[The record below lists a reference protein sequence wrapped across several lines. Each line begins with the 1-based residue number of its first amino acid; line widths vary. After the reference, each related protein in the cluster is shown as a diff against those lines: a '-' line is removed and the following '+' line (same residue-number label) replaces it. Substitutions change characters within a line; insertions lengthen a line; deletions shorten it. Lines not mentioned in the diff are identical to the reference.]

1 MLENP
6 ESQRIVSSEMRTA
19 ERKLGRASQALEKG
33 RPDRA
38 IKSLVRACQHAQFAI
53 RLATQAE

>member
-1 MLENP
+1 LENP

-19 ERKLGRASQALEKG
+19 EMKLGCAFQALEKG